1 MHMIRPLIAAP
12 MLTVLLLSALCVSS
26 AATAPKGTT
35 CEQAQVGMQKERV
48 LDLLGVPNSRRT
60 EAGKIIGARDTK
72 KITYDIWSYQH
83 ETQKGLLMCD
93 IYFLDNRITNMMKST
108 YPLKSEHK
116 SR

>member
-1 MHMIRPLIAAP
+1 MHTIRPLMAAP

-26 AATAPKGTT
+26 PATGQKGAT
-35 CEQAQVGMQKERV
+35 CEKAQMGMQKERV

-60 EAGKIIGARDTK
+60 EAGKIIGPRDAK

-93 IYFLDNRITNMMKST
+93 IYFLDNRISNMMKST